1 MIVLELI
8 PSIDI
13 YGGKVVRFVQGN
25 PDTSVIY
32 SGDPINIAKKW
43 ANQGADAIHVV
54 DLDSVIG
61 TNVNN
66 RAYIKNIVD
75 AVQIPVQV
83 GGGIRDFN
91 YASLLFKEGVT
102 RLVFGTLAFNCPSDI
117 KRLIKTYGS
126 AKVVVALDYLDKTV
140 VVKGWATSTG
150 ISLEAAI
157 SKFQNIGVE
166 FFLLTSVERDGTLVG
181 PDYSTLRTIQ
191 GKFKMNILASG
202 GICCV
207 HDLLHLS
214 DIGVYGAIIG
224 KALYEEKFSLKLAK
238 SAISA
243 MRRE

>member
-1 MIVLELI
+1 MKLI

-25 PDTSVIY
+25 PTTSVVY
-32 SGDPINIAKKW
+32 SEDPVNIAKKW
-43 ANQGADAIHVV
+43 ANQGADAVHVV
-54 DLDSVIG
+54 DLDSAIG

-83 GGGIRDFN
+83 GGGIRDFE
-91 YASLLFKEGVT
+91 YASLLFKEGIT
-102 RLVFGTLAFNCPSDI
+102 RLVFGTLAFKCPSDI

-126 AKVVVALDYLDKTV
+126 TKVVVALDYLDETV

-157 SKFQNIGVE
+157 SKFQKIGVD
-166 FFLLTSVERDGTLVG
+166 FFLLTSVERDGTLLG
-181 PDYSTLRTIQ
+181 PDYPTLRKIH
-191 GKFKMNILASG
+191 GKFKINILASG

-207 HDLLHLS
+207 NDLLQLS

-224 KALYEEKFSLKLAK
+224 KALYEEKFNLK

-243 MRRE
+243 MGRE